1 MFKLSAN
8 NHIKMVLI
16 VTLIV
21 SVAHSRAQIY
31 LSHIDC
37 ICGFLHSSNSL
48 FIASSLFLFISLD
61 FRPPSEVLASLPFF
75 PENVEVSAMAYCL
88 GGNG

>member
-48 FIASSLFLFISLD
+48 LLNFYLQ
-61 FRPPSEVLASLPFF
+61 V
-75 PENVEVSAMAYCL
+75 
-88 GGNG
+88 